1 MVLNYLLLF
10 VNSVYSQN
18 LVSKSFDIRTE
29 TTRPKFTTLFKDHDG
44 LIWTGTDHGLF
55 TFDGI
60 NFSKIVGSDS
70 IRAGSVTTIYSTH
83 ENTKWIGYDN
93 GSIAKVNGR
102 SFEIYSPQEGLPK
115 AAISAFIEDTIGI
128 IYIATKGEGIY
139 FIDHKKLNNID
150 HEDGLSDNYCYA
162 MQLLPDGRIV
172 VGTDEGLNFIKLE
185 KSKKIIT
192 KFGFS
197 NGLPD
202 DIVRTITLSSNN
214 SLILG
219 LQDKG
224 ICKFDY
230 LRNRI
235 LTYPLELSNGQVNHV
250 VELKNEIWI
259 EFEETG
265 IKKLNHYGNVELIH
279 LDNDNIEKA
288 SDLIS
293 DNENN
298 IWISQSIHLI
308 RTSGDKIK
316 LSYKINNQ
324 KYDFI
329 HCIISDHLG
338 GLWFSPDKDL
348 VHLYK
353 DQHQH
358 WISQKFEIQKGDKK
372 ADIVTLYEDQYHF
385 LWIGTLG
392 EGVYRLNPITGKI
405 RSFFRKQN
413 LEESSILSITGDGN
427 KIWIG
432 GFNGVSIYEITK
444 NGEKDNAEIIKSQ
457 YLEKLSHDYVYTIF
471 IDSKKRIW
479 FGTDENGA
487 YYLENGNLVNIP
499 LNQKSVHT
507 FTEDQDGKIWFSIQD
522 GGIAYYKNSQ
532 IKYFSTIEGLSDP
545 STSTLLRMKNG
556 KIIIV
561 HANGFDILDPHS
573 LIVVY
578 HSTEENLGDINP
590 DLNSITE
597 SRDSN
602 IWIGTEKG
610 IILYS
615 SFFDLNINRP
625 QLSIQNISVNQKD
638 ETLSKRIFA
647 YDENNIRFDV
657 AGLWYSDPLRV
668 NYKYILEGYTSVWE
682 STKDHII
689 NFSKLP
695 PGEYLL
701 KIKSS
706 LNNNYTN
713 AQEISY
719 SFKISPPIWQT
730 WVFKIGFAILIFLI
744 IILIVRRREKNLIR
758 LDLLQ
763 KERVEFQF
771 ETLKNQVNPHFLFNS
786 FNTLTNIIETD
797 PNLAVEYVEKLSEF
811 FRSIVNYRDKNL
823 ITIEEEL
830 SLLENYIFIQKKRYG
845 NNLEIDI
852 NVTLEIQTNYYI
864 PPLTLQLLAENA
876 IKHNAISKETTLL
889 IRVNNIYNNKLL
901 IENNINKKL
910 TKESGSGMGLQNII
924 GRFKLLTVE
933 KVIIQE
939 SIDKFQVYIPLLNQ
953 NKL

>member
-10 VNSVYSQN
+10 VTSVYAQN

-29 TTRPKFTTLFKDHDG
+29 TTRPRFTTLYKDHDG

-60 NFSKIVGSDS
+60 NFSKISGSDS
-70 IRAGSVTTIYSTH
+70 IKAGSVTTIYSTSDS
-83 ENTKWIGYDN
+83 TKWIGYDN
-93 GSIAKVNGR
+93 GNIAKVNGR
-102 SFEIYSPQEGLPK
+102 SFQIYSPQEGLPK
-115 AAISAFIEDTIGI
+115 ASISAIIEDTNGI
-128 IYIATKGEGIY
+128 LYIATKGEGVY

-172 VGTDEGLNFIKLE
+172 VGTDEGLNFIKLDKE
-185 KSKKIIT
+185 KKIIT

-197 NGLPD
+197 DGLPD

-230 LRNRI
+230 LRNKI
-235 LTYPLELSNGQVNHV
+235 LSYPLELSKGQVDHV

-265 IKKLNHYGNVELIH
+265 IKKLNHYGKVEVIH

-288 SDLIS
+288 SGLIS

-298 IWISQSIHLI
+298 IWISKSIHLI

-316 LSYKINNQ
+316 LNYKINNQ
-324 KYDFI
+324 KYDSI

-348 VHLYK
+348 VHLFK
-353 DQHQH
+353 DQNQN
-358 WISQKFEIQKGDKK
+358 WISQTFEIQKGDKK
-372 ADIVTLYEDQYHF
+372 ADIVTLYEDEYHF

-392 EGVYRLNPITGKI
+392 EGIYRLNPITGKT
-405 RSFFRKQN
+405 RSFFQKQN
-413 LEESSILSITGDGN
+413 LEESSILSITGEGN
-427 KIWIG
+427 KIWVG
-432 GFNGVSIYEITK
+432 GFNGVSIYEVK
-444 NGEKDNAEIIKSQ
+444 ENGEKDNAEIIKSQ

-507 FTEDQDGKIWFSIQD
+507 FTEDTDGKIWFSIQD
-522 GGIAYYKNSQ
+522 GGLAYYKNSQ
-532 IKYFSTIEGLSDP
+532 IKYFSTKDGLSDP
-545 STSTLLRMKNG
+545 STSSLLRMKNG

-573 LIVVY
+573 LIIVY

-597 SRDSN
+597 SKDSI

-610 IILYS
+610 IIQYS
-615 SFFDLNINRP
+615 AIFDLNINHP

-638 ETLSKRIFA
+638 ETISKRVFS

-668 NYKYILEGYTSVWE
+668 NYRYILEGYTTVWE
-682 STKDHII
+682 STKDHILS
-689 NFSKLP
+689 FSKLP
-695 PGEYLL
+695 PGKYLL

-706 LNNNYTN
+706 LNNNFTN
-713 AQEISY
+713 TQEISY

-730 WVFKIGFAILIFLI
+730 WVFRIGFAILIFLI
-744 IILIVRRREKNLIR
+744 IIFIVRRREKNLIR
-758 LDLLQ
+758 LNLLQ
-763 KERVEFQF
+763 KEKVEFQF

-823 ITIEEEL
+823 ITIGEEL

-845 NNLEIDI
+845 NNLEINI

-876 IKHNAISKETTLL
+876 IKHNAISKESTLL
-889 IRVNNIYNNKLL
+889 IMVNNIHNNKLL

-910 TKESGSGMGLQNII
+910 TKETGSGMGLQNII
-924 GRFKLLTVE
+924 GRFKLLTDE

-939 SIDKFQVYIPLLNQ
+939 SIDKFQVYIPLLKS
-953 NKL
+953 NK